1 MNTPSFSLS
10 RGILPRTLAL
20 TLAVFLGLS
29 VIPGTRTLQ
38 AQTRD
43 SLFPRVLI
51 AWSATTRGADSLDQ
65 QSFLTALR
73 VTGLRPR
80 IVPAESLATTDL
92 SAVSLL
98 VIPNVSA
105 RTLGRAASYRV
116 LKFLRN
122 GLKLVSD
129 GPSPLMRELGIAFG
143 PAERVFRVHDHTRP
157 PAEIRWPDTP
167 GVRVVRGKN
176 PDSATVLYSTSK
188 GRPLALL
195 VRTGNGLG
203 LCFAPLF
210 DPLTGEGF
218 GRFPSLPD
226 LLVRELSV
234 IPPIRRNA
242 ADAYF
247 DPGYRESIPPVK
259 LAALWKKW
267 GIRTVHIAAWDS
279 YSTPSYPYR
288 ALLKALHEA
297 GILGYAWLEWPYIGK
312 GFWDRHP
319 EWREKNALLQDA
331 HIDFLYLMDLQN
343 PDCMQAASRDLTG
356 LLQEDWDGIDVA
368 EFSITGGVDQ
378 ALEGPGDAS
387 AFTGFTDISRQNFR
401 SQYGF
406 DPLQLFDR
414 GSPRYW
420 KADSAGLGK
429 FYRFR
434 IQTNDRLL
442 RQMMRTLDSLNR
454 SGSRQWE
461 LMLTVLDNTPHP
473 EAEQLLATSMT
484 SVIQLVRE
492 FGFTLQVEDLASQ
505 WVQPPDR
512 YTNLGAHYRNILGS
526 RDFSIDIN
534 VVPSHTLDQTVFATE
549 QAIGAELARQWE
561 SASVHAS
568 RVCFY
573 AENSVYEPDWDF
585 LPFSFASRIEASK
598 RGDTIVVNAPET
610 GIFSNPSLPPRWLL
624 DGRSWPAAGQGFVI
638 LPKGAH
644 TLLPDL
650 RPPHGSRAL
659 ALLDISDELLAC
671 SSAGD
676 SLSIDYEAP
685 ARCAITLSKP
695 PSHIAVDG
703 IPLTVKAA
711 SGNGGAVILAP
722 RGRHRIIV
730 RATD

>member
-1 MNTPSFSLS
+1 
-10 RGILPRTLAL
+10 
-20 TLAVFLGLS
+20 
-29 VIPGTRTLQ
+29 
-38 AQTRD
+38 
-43 SLFPRVLI
+43 
-51 AWSATTRGADSLDQ
+51 
-65 QSFLTALR
+65 
-73 VTGLRPR
+73 
-80 IVPAESLATTDL
+80 
-92 SAVSLL
+92 
-98 VIPNVSA
+98 
-105 RTLGRAASYRV
+105 
-116 LKFLRN
+116 
-122 GLKLVSD
+122 
-129 GPSPLMRELGIAFG
+129 
-143 PAERVFRVHDHTRP
+143 
-157 PAEIRWPDTP
+157 
-167 GVRVVRGKN
+167 
-176 PDSATVLYSTSK
+176 
-188 GRPLALL
+188 
-195 VRTGNGLG
+195 
-203 LCFAPLF
+203 
-210 DPLTGEGF
+210 
-218 GRFPSLPD
+218 
-226 LLVRELSV
+226 
-234 IPPIRRNA
+234 
-242 ADAYF
+242 
-247 DPGYRESIPPVK
+247 
-259 LAALWKKW
+259 
-267 GIRTVHIAAWDS
+267 
-279 YSTPSYPYR
+279 
-288 ALLKALHEA
+288 
-297 GILGYAWLEWPYIGK
+297 
-312 GFWDRHP
+312 
-319 EWREKNALLQDA
+319 
-331 HIDFLYLMDLQN
+331 
-343 PDCMQAASRDLTG
+343 
-356 LLQEDWDGIDVA
+356 
-368 EFSITGGVDQ
+368 
-378 ALEGPGDAS
+378 
-387 AFTGFTDISRQNFR
+387 
-401 SQYGF
+401 
-406 DPLQLFDR
+406 
-414 GSPRYW
+414 
-420 KADSAGLGK
+420 
-429 FYRFR
+429 
-434 IQTNDRLL
+434 
-442 RQMMRTLDSLNR
+442 
-454 SGSRQWE
+454 
-461 LMLTVLDNTPHP
+461 VLDNTPHP